1 VPDILPGFIYER
13 GVSRYRDT
21 SNGRFVARSRINSL
35 MEQQVSGSEN
45 RMAQIVQGVA
55 DKSISPG
62 AAQEA
67 MRDEMRRLNLANA
80 ALGKGGIEQLDFRDF
95 GRVGNQL
102 RDTYARIGNL
112 VDGVENGTV
121 TLPQALRRIEGY
133 ALEARNMFFAA
144 ARAASQATGRMYEER
159 RILHAQESCPDCIE
173 YAAEGWTPQGTLPL
187 PGEQSECG
195 KYCRC
200 TMEQREVT
208 PEMMQERLAERMAA

>member
-1 VPDILPGFIYER
+1 
-13 GVSRYRDT
+13 
-21 SNGRFVARSRINSL
+21 
-35 MEQQVSGSEN
+35 
-45 RMAQIVQGVA
+45 
-55 DKSISPG
+55 
-62 AAQEA
+62 
-67 MRDEMRRLNLANA
+67 
-80 ALGKGGIEQLDFRDF
+80 
-95 GRVGNQL
+95 
-102 RDTYARIGNL
+102 